1 MASFTSPPRTQR
13 PVARQPPQATQPPI
27 CSAPTVRICTSAP
40 AARSSRSISCRAVYV
55 QPRGCGLPLI
65 MRIFIVSPH
74 AQVSTNRRAAQG
86 GAPAENRGRLIPRT
100 WAKIKTPSGRI
111 SVRRAFLRHKE
122 RPPQRPSAFGAVFP
136 ILETYARAHAHQ
148 QRPGNSAH
156 ITMTAIVPQVVA
168 MTVVMNIGG

>member
-40 AARSSRSISCRAVYV
+40 AVRSTRSISCRAVYV

-74 AQVSTNRRAAQG
+74 AQDSINRRGAQG
-86 GAPAENRGRLIPRT
+86 GAQAENRDPR
-100 WAKIKTPSGRI
+100 
-111 SVRRAFLRHKE
+111 SVGTVPDTGSEDAHDGHPVVLRTAGGILRRKQQSPR
-122 RPPQRPSAFGAVFP
+122 RPVAFGAVFS
-136 ILETYARAHAHQ
+136 IWGSALAHMHISRGRGTARTS
-148 QRPGNSAH
+148 R
-156 ITMTAIVPQVVA
+156 
-168 MTVVMNIGG
+168 